1 MRTQAFPDIYIGLF
15 VHKALFKEDFYE
27 QNGNVFIVNFDVV
40 CHGNLLY
47 VFRDDFKVVA
57 GALIAIGAGVLFG
70 LVWVSS
76 AQRISA
82 CAAEIIGTGAA
93 KAHGK
98 GMVLLGVQVNTN
110 GQSAIHTVDVLF
122 P

>member
-1 MRTQAFPDIYIGLF
+1 MRTQAFPDIYIGLS
-15 VHKALFKEDFYE
+15 VHKALFKKDFYE
-27 QNGNVFIVNFDVV
+27 QDGNVFIVNFDVV

-57 GALIAIGAGVLFG
+57 GALIAIGAGVLFN

-76 AQRISA
+76 AQRISTRV
-82 CAAEIIGTGAA
+82 AEIIRTGAA

-98 GMVLLGVQVNTN
+98 GI
-110 GQSAIHTVDVLF
+110 AIYLCG
-122 P
+122 